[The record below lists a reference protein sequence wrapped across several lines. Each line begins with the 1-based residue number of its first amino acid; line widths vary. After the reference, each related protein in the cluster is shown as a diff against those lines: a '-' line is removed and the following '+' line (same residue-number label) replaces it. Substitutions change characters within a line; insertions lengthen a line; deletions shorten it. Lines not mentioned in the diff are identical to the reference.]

1 MSQRVSEKVPV
12 LQVDNLVKS
21 FNARS
26 LLNPLTVRRIP
37 AVDGV
42 SIDVSSGET
51 VAVVGE
57 SGSGK
62 STLGR
67 LVLRL
72 LRPDSG
78 RIVLMGHQIQNM
90 SDAAFRPLRRHV
102 QMVFQNPLTSF
113 DPLYTIGQSI
123 AEAMRLRSNGKA
135 ATSQVGDLLHEVGL
149 TRRFA
154 KLRPRSVSGGELQ
167 RAALARAL
175 APFPELV
182 VLDEPTSALD
192 MSIQG
197 QVLSLLRDLQ
207 RERGLSYLLAT
218 HDLRVVQMVAQR
230 VVVMYLGQVME
241 SAPTQELF
249 ARPLHPY
256 TLGLFYARDLAGR
269 TEASDRKYLIRGAL
283 SYPAPGY
290 TGCRLVGRCPLALE
304 RCKEPQELV
313 MVAPRRMVR
322 CWRAVA
328 GETSGGAS
336 VAN

>member
-1 MSQRVSEKVPV
+1 VNDQTPV
-12 LQVDNLVKS
+12 LQIDNVVKS
-21 FNARS
+21 FSTRS

-42 SIDVSSGET
+42 SLTIAPSET

-78 RIVLMGHQIQNM
+78 RIVLIGREIQNL
-90 SDAAFRPLRRHV
+90 SEAAFRPLRRHV

-113 DPLYTIGQSI
+113 DPFYTIGESVR
-123 AEAMRLRSNGKA
+123 EVMRLRMNSRAGE
-135 ATSQVGDLLHEVGL
+135 SQVGDLLHEVGL
-149 TRRFA
+149 SRRFA

-175 APFPELV
+175 APYPELV

-197 QVLSLLRDLQ
+197 QVLSLLRELQ
-207 RERGLSYLLAT
+207 QTRGLSYLLAT
-218 HDLRVVQMVAQR
+218 HDLRVVQMVAHR
-230 VVVMYLGQVME
+230 VMVMYLGQVME
-241 SAPTQELF
+241 TAPTQELF
-249 ARPLHPY
+249 AKPLHPY
-256 TLGLFYARDLAGR
+256 TLGLFYAKDLTGR
-269 TEASDRKYLIRGAL
+269 TEASDRKYRIRGAL
-283 SYPAPGY
+283 SYPAAGY
-290 TGCRLVGRCPLALE
+290 TGCRLVGRCPLAME
-304 RCKEPQELV
+304 RCNEPQELV
-313 MVAPRRMVR
+313 TVAPGRMVR
-322 CWRAVA
+322 CWRAAA
-328 GETSGGAS
+328 GETSGGGAY

>member
-1 MSQRVSEKVPV
+1 MNATETV
-12 LQVDNLVKS
+12 LQVDSLVKS
-21 FNARS
+21 FSARS
-26 LLNPLTVRRIP
+26 VLNPLNVRRIP

-42 SIDVSSGET
+42 SLTIGRGET

-67 LVLRL
+67 LVMKL
-72 LRPDSG
+72 LRADSG
-78 RIVLMGHQIQNM
+78 WISLVGRDIQGL

-102 QMVFQNPLTSF
+102 QMVFQNPLMSF
-113 DPLYTIGQSI
+113 DPFYSIGASI
-123 AEAMRLRSNGKA
+123 RETLRLRRDGEA
-135 ATSQVGDLLHEVGL
+135 GDRQVDMLLHEVGL
-149 TRRFA
+149 TPRFA

-175 APFPELV
+175 APYPELV

-207 RERGLSYLLAT
+207 QERGLSYLLAT
-218 HDLRVVQMVAQR
+218 HDLRVVQMVAHR

-241 SAPTQELF
+241 TAPTRELF
-249 ARPLHPY
+249 AKPLHPY
-256 TLGLFYARDLAGR
+256 TLGLFYASDLAGR
-269 TEASDRKYLIRGAL
+269 SEASDRKYRIRGAL
-283 SYPAPGY
+283 SYPAAGY
-290 TGCRLVGRCPLALE
+290 AGCRLVGRCPLAMD

-313 MVAPRRMVR
+313 TVAPGHAVR
-322 CWRAVA
+322 CWRAAA
-328 GETSGGAS
+328 GETAGGVS
-336 VAN
+336 NVSS

>member
-1 MSQRVSEKVPV
+1 MSQPQTV
-12 LQVDNLVKS
+12 LNLDSVVKT
-21 FNARS
+21 FTARS
-26 LLNPLTVRRIP
+26 VLNPLNARRIP

-42 SIDVSSGET
+42 SLSVARGET

-62 STLGR
+62 STLAR

-78 RIVLMGHQIQNM
+78 RISLVGHEIQNM
-90 SDAAFRPLRRHV
+90 SEAAFRPLRRHV
-102 QMVFQNPLTSF
+102 QMVFQNPLMSF
-113 DPLYTIGQSI
+113 DPFYTIGSSI
-123 AEAMRLRSNGKA
+123 RETMRLRRNGEA
-135 ATSQVGDLLHEVGL
+135 ADRDVSGLLHEVGL
-149 TRRFA
+149 APRFSG
-154 KLRPRSVSGGELQ
+154 LRPRAVSGGELQ

-175 APFPELV
+175 APYPELV

-197 QVLSLLRDLQ
+197 QVLSLLKDLQ
-207 RERGLSYLLAT
+207 LERGISYLLAT
-218 HDLRVVQMVAQR
+218 HDLRVVQMVAHR

-241 SAPTQELF
+241 TAPTRDLF

-269 TEASDRKYLIRGAL
+269 TEASDRKYRIRGAL
-283 SYPAPGY
+283 TYPSAGY
-290 TGCRLVGRCPLALE
+290 EGCRLVGRCPLATE
-304 RCKEPQELV
+304 KCKEPQELAT
-313 MVAPRRMVR
+313 VAPGHQVR

-328 GETSGGAS
+328 GDTSGGGATI

>member
-1 MSQRVSEKVPV
+1 MSAAQPV
-12 LQVDNLVKS
+12 LDVESLVKS
-21 FNARS
+21 FSARS
-26 LLNPLTVRRIP
+26 VLNPLNVRRIP

-42 SIDVSSGET
+42 NLTIGRGET

-67 LVLRL
+67 LVLKL
-72 LRPDSG
+72 LRADSG
-78 RIVLMGHQIQNM
+78 RISLVGREIQHL

-102 QMVFQNPLTSF
+102 QMVFQNPLMSF
-113 DPLYTIGQSI
+113 DPFYTIGASI
-123 AEAMRLRSNGKA
+123 RETMRLRRNGEVDDRQV
-135 ATSQVGDLLHEVGL
+135 SQLLHEVGL
-149 TRRFA
+149 APRFA
-154 KLRPRSVSGGELQ
+154 RLRPRSVSGGELQ

-175 APFPELV
+175 APYPELV

-197 QVLSLLRDLQ
+197 QVLSLLREMQ

-218 HDLRVVQMVAQR
+218 HDLRVVQMVAHR

-241 SAPTQELF
+241 TAPTRELF

-269 TEASDRKYLIRGAL
+269 SEASDRKYRIRGAL
-283 SYPAPGY
+283 SYPPPGY

-304 RCKEPQELV
+304 KCKEPQDLV
-313 MVAPRRMVR
+313 TVAPGHAVR
-322 CWRAVA
+322 CWRAAA
-328 GETSGGAS
+328 GETSGGTS
-336 VAN
+336 NVSN